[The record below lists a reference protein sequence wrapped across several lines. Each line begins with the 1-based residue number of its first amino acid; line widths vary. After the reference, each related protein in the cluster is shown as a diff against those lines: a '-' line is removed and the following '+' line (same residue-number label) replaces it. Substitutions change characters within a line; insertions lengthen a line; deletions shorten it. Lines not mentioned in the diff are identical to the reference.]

1 MSVASGKV
9 ADDPWAQ
16 WLSYRHYGEHR
27 RSEFSL
33 RERAT
38 YAATSA
44 ATRLLIRIWTD
55 TCRWDSDGDQS
66 FRHDLLLCRRNF
78 IFVLWHNR
86 VPAFFAYLDTMAR
99 RDPRFRADSIV
110 SASKDGEFLAR
121 PIRENG
127 GMVIRGSSSRD
138 AAKALR
144 GGVAAAAQG
153 ASIATVGDGPR
164 GPRYKLKP
172 GCLLLAKAT
181 GLPIVPLTWA
191 CNRVVQ
197 LHRSWDQLM
206 LPLPFSRLQFRFGEP
221 LSVPQDADARAIAR
235 ARRELE
241 QRLHALTKWADNHT
255 GVSVQIPKPK
265 PGELLKRRPRIELEG
280 RHFEDDEG

>member
-1 MSVASGKV
+1 MGVSVASVKV
-9 ADDPWAQ
+9 AGDPWYE
-16 WLSYRHYGEHR
+16 WLSFRHYGQR
-27 RSEFSL
+27 RRADFTL
-33 RERAT
+33 KERLGFG
-38 YAATSA
+38 AASA
-44 ATRLLIRIWTD
+44 VARLCVRVWTD
-55 TCRWDSDGDQS
+55 TCRWESDGDRA
-66 FRHDLLLCRRNF
+66 FRQDLLLCRRNF

-86 VPAFFAYLDTMAR
+86 VPAFFAYLDAIAR

-138 AAKALR
+138 AARALR
-144 GGVAAAAQG
+144 GGVAAASQG
-153 ASIATVGDGPR
+153 ANIATVGDGPR
-164 GPRYKLKP
+164 GPRYRLKP
-172 GCLLLAKAT
+172 GCLMLAKAT

-191 CNRVVQ
+191 GSSVAQ

-221 LSVPQDADARAIAR
+221 LTVPQDADARAIAR

-241 QRLHALTKWADNHT
+241 QRLQALTDWADANT
-255 GVSVQIPKPK
+255 RVSLQIPKPK
-265 PGELLKRRPRIELEG
+265 PGELLKRRPHIDLEG
-280 RHFEDDEG
+280 RHFEE

>member
-1 MSVASGKV
+1 ME
-9 ADDPWAQ
+9 DPWAQ
-16 WLSYRHYGEHR
+16 WLSFRHYGQRR
-27 RSEFSL
+27 RSDFTL
-33 RERAT
+33 KERLT
-38 YAATSA
+38 YAASSA
-44 ATRLLIRIWTD
+44 VTRMLLRVWTD
-55 TCRWDSDGDQS
+55 TCRWESEGDQP
-66 FRHDLLLCRRNF
+66 FRRDLLMCRRNF

-86 VPAFFAYLDTMAR
+86 VPAFFAYLDAIAR

-138 AAKALR
+138 AARALR
-144 GGVAAAAQG
+144 GGVAAAAEG

-164 GPRYKLKP
+164 GPRYRLKP
-172 GCLLLAKAT
+172 GPVLLAKAT

-191 CNRVVQ
+191 GSRVAQ

-221 LSVPQDADARAIAR
+221 FEVSQDADARAIAR

-241 QRLHALTKWADNHT
+241 QRLEALTHWADTNT
-255 GVSVQIPKPK
+255 RVALQVPRPK
-265 PGELLKRRPRIELEG
+265 PGELLKRRQPIELEG
-280 RHFEDDEG
+280 RHFED